1 MLQSVVR
8 FGKFLFK
15 GWMAFAH
22 ALGWVNTRILLIVF
36 FFLVITPVAVVLR
49 LLGKDPISWR
59 LEPEAETYWKPKEQ
73 EPFDPRS
80 YLRQF

>member
-1 MLQSVVR
+1 MIQAIVR

-22 ALGWVNTRILLIVF
+22 ALGWVNTRILLVLF
-36 FFLVITPVAVVLR
+36 FFVVITPAAVVMR
-49 LLGKDPISWR
+49 LFGKDLLSLR
-59 LEPEAETYWKPKEQ
+59 LEPGAETYWKPKEQ
-73 EPFDPRS
+73 SPLDPQS

>member
-1 MLQSVVR
+1 MIHAIVR
-8 FGKFLFK
+8 FGKLLFK

-22 ALGWVNTRILLIVF
+22 VLGWVNTRILLVVF
-36 FFLVITPVAVVLR
+36 FFLVITPVAVVAR
-49 LLGKDPISWR
+49 LLGKDLISQR

-73 EPFDPRS
+73 GPFDPQS